1 MNDEKKLY
9 VAHTVFNDYWIVVKA
24 NNADDAQRLANEWYA
39 GNISALDNLN
49 IEWLIELC
57 DNDEIVE

>member
-9 VAHTVFNDYWIVVKA
+9 AAHTVFNDYWIVVKA